1 VGGITDPLAGAH
13 IDITGVD
20 DAKGVELMYF
30 EISMDKY
37 LGSPEKP

>member
-1 VGGITDPLAGAH
+1 
-13 IDITGVD
+13 VD

-37 LGSPEKP
+37 LGSPAKP